1 MQLDVNGKRDVTGKR
16 LDFLY
21 LPENR
26 TFHDR
31 SQSIGSVPKEL
42 KKNMDRNLRFA
53 SSTQNFPAEQL
64 LTGHV

>member
-42 KKNMDRNLRFA
+42 KKIWIGTFGLPPVLKTFL
-53 SSTQNFPAEQL
+53 QNNC
-64 LTGHV
+64 